1 MWIFCQPFS
10 VLVYGILTQFKTNT
24 EVLYLPE
31 LIENYFNKGFRLKFA
46 SSKIQGWLKS
56 ESPELDPSEETIFR
70 PKEEWIRAK
79 DVSSNRTNLYFLY
92 ESSLVPNGLSKGYVT
107 FSTFQLTD
115 GSVQEVFL
123 YFNKSTITKPFLCT
137 LTKPLKEPTFYWKC
151 ELLICP
157 MACYVRTKYLL
168 IKFNHDCAVLKEK
181 ALKYFSSKLRS

>member
-1 MWIFCQPFS
+1 M
-10 VLVYGILTQFKTNT
+10 VYGFLTQFKTNT

-31 LIENYFNKGFRLKFA
+31 LIENYFNKGLRLKFA
-46 SSKIQGWLKS
+46 SSKIQGWLKP
-56 ESPELDPSEETIFR
+56 ESPGLDPCEENDFFDQKR
-70 PKEEWIRAK
+70 SVLLRAK

-92 ESSLVPNGLSKGYVT
+92 ESSLVPNGLSQGYVT

-168 IKFNHDCAVLKEK
+168 IKFNHDGAVLKEK